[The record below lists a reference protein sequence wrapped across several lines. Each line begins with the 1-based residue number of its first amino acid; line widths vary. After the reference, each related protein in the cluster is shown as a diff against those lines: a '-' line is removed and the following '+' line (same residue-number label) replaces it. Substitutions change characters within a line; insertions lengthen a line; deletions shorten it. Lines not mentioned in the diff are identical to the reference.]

1 MNIVSKILLSI
12 SGLSLAACA
21 TSERAQRTVEVM
33 TKATQE
39 AMTTEAALQRLREG
53 NERFVSGRPL
63 MRDLPAQVQA
73 TAAGQYPFATIL
85 SCLDSRIP
93 VEYVFDQGIGDV
105 FTARVAGNFV
115 NADILG
121 SMEFASKVA
130 GSKLIVVVSHDK
142 CGAVKGSCDG
152 VQLGHVTSL
161 VEAIQPSVAAVAGP
175 TCNSSDAPLVERIA
189 ENNVERTIK
198 QIREQSPLLKELE
211 DQGKLKIVGA
221 MYDLDSGRVV
231 FK

>member
-1 MNIVSKILLSI
+1 
-12 SGLSLAACA
+12 
-21 TSERAQRTVEVM
+21 M
-33 TKATQE
+33 TKAAQE
-39 AMTTEAALQRLREG
+39 AMTSEEALQRLRDG
-53 NERFVSGRPL
+53 NERFVSGKPL
-63 MRDLPAQVQA
+63 MRDLPAQVRA
-73 TAAGQYPFATIL
+73 TAAGQYPFATVL

-93 VEYVFDQGIGDV
+93 VEHVFDQGIGDV

-130 GSKLIVVVSHDK
+130 GSKLIVVVGHDK

-152 VQLGHVTSL
+152 VQLGHITSL
-161 VEAIQPSVAAVAGP
+161 VEAIQPSVAAVSGP

-189 ENNVERTIK
+189 ENNVERTIE
-198 QIREQSPLLKELE
+198 QIREKSALLKELE
-211 DQGKLKIVGA
+211 DQGKVKIVGA
-221 MYDLDSGRVV
+221 MYDLDSGRVL